1 MVTFSIATETQLGLT
16 WEYWKRRVAA
26 VEAAGFAGLY
36 LSDHFVM
43 RGPPDLDSLDLIV
56 ALTYLASHTQH
67 LHFGPLVAPLSFR
80 HPVILARQAVALD
93 ELSNGRM
100 ILAVGTGHIVRE
112 HEMFGFELGD
122 IPTRIARFSE
132 GLEVITRLLR
142 SHEPVNFTG
151 RFFRLQDA
159 VLATKPQRPGQPPI
173 LIGTQGGAKMLA
185 LVARYADIWNTWWVS
200 PATFLER
207 STQLD
212 EFLRAAGRQ
221 PSAVKR
227 TVMLGLFIDHP
238 TANLERQVDVIRRY
252 FPEMANLPLADLLTK
267 LRQVDGCLVG
277 TPALLIEQLRAYVDA
292 GAEEIILGCYDY
304 DDDRWLRVF
313 AEQVIPAFS

>member
-1 MVTFSIATETQLGLT
+1 MVTFSVATETQLGLT

-56 ALTYLASHTQH
+56 ALTYLASHTQRI
-67 LHFGPLVAPLSFR
+67 HFGPLVAPLSFR

-93 ELSNGRM
+93 DLSNGRM

-132 GLEVITRLLR
+132 GLEVIARLLR
-142 SHEPVNFTG
+142 SHEPVHFAG

-159 VLATKPQRPGQPPI
+159 VLATQPQRRGRPPL
-173 LIGTQGGAKMLA
+173 LIGTQGGAKMLGLA
-185 LVARYADIWNTWWVS
+185 ARYADIWNTWWVS

-207 STQLD
+207 STHLD
-212 EFLRAAGRQ
+212 ELLRAAGRQ

-227 TVMLGLFIDHP
+227 TVMLPLFIDHP

-252 FPEMANLPLADLLTK
+252 FPEMTNLPLADLLTK
-267 LRQVDGCLVG
+267 LRQNLGCPVG
-277 TPALLIEQLRAYVDA
+277 TPEMLIKQLRPYVDA

-304 DDDRWLRVF
+304 DDDRWMRVF
-313 AEQVIPAFS
+313 AEQVMPAFS